1 MRGFSFKRSIYFSFK
16 ATSFLI
22 EPLTQKRC
30 FMSCKE
36 NCKARVAIRRQFAR
50 WRERRTSARRRVVP
64 CGFLTPVGQDRDM
77 EWEDEHPWEV
87 PAARCHRGCR
97 IPAAPFCLA
106 RGSRLLLQLRGCSRQ
121 LWRRGGS
128 HVPWPHYRS
137 GLNSFSCF
145 ICRIVWALWKFNPV
159 CIFLVYVLVYY
170 KTPWNLTQM
179 LPLRKNYHSSFK
191 MGKIQTFSIF
201 LS

>member
-1 MRGFSFKRSIYFSFK
+1 ML
-16 ATSFLI
+16 A
-22 EPLTQKRC
+22 QKRC
-30 FMSCKE
+30 FMCCKD
-36 NCKARVAIRRQFAR
+36 NCKAWVAIRRRFAG
-50 WRERRTSARRRVVP
+50 WRERRTSARQRVVP
-64 CGFLTPVGQDRDM
+64 CGVLRHGVGGRT
-77 EWEDEHPWEV
+77 PWEV
-87 PAARCHRGCR
+87 PASRCHRSCR
-97 IPAAPFCLA
+97 VPAALFCLA
-106 RGSRLLLQLRGCSRQ
+106 GGSWLLSRLRGCSRQ

-145 ICRIVWALWKFNPV
+145 ICRIVWALWKSNPV

-191 MGKIQTFSIF
+191 MGKIQPFSIF